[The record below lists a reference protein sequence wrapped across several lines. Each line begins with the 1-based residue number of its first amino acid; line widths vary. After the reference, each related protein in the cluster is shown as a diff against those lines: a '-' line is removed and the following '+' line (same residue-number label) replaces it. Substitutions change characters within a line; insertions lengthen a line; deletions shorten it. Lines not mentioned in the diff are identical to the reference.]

1 MWGCCDL
8 FWLKLRSKPIRKP
21 GRRGPPNGSTNVS
34 TRATCGRTP
43 YSARTSRTL
52 AGKMVKKSRKDLSY
66 CIIALV
72 DVLFRLC
79 PSNCRGDAVG
89 CSRECVLATGT
100 TAWSHLF
107 GQAWQGRD
115 LWHQGIQILSSAFC
129 WKLVDIEAQLKSR
142 WPNVNPQFFWP
153 SYTCNP
159 CSLVDV
165 FADLF
170 VPQSAMQASGF
181 VALRI
186 IQVEGFG
193 FAGSSGGFFSP
204 WRSGL
209 FGELF
214 RSIFGRKKSW
224 IFATSLKEL
233 IPLVFLDLDFFQDL
247 NCYSH
252 VPITAMRRNWWVLCW
267 YCWWTK
273 SCTTKDDDY
282 PIIYKVWTI
291 PGDCLGFLNHQQYG
305 QELKFWIHLEGKL
318 FIPLWWGCL
327 QLRAS
332 VRAGA
337 SNFSKRIAAINLP
350 MLVFVCVFCVCFFLN
365 MWKVLAVFFLLFGI
379 CLECCSWISY
389 QVIQFV
395 TFSSPNVGGHQF
407 QQPLQEGS
415 RELTIPKR

>member
-1 MWGCCDL
+1 MFSQICLYLNQQC
-8 FWLKLRSKPIRKP
+8 KLQALLHS
-21 GRRGPPNGSTNVS
+21 GS
-34 TRATCGRTP
+34 
-43 YSARTSRTL
+43 
-52 AGKMVKKSRKDLSY
+52 
-66 CIIALV
+66 
-72 DVLFRLC
+72 
-79 PSNCRGDAVG
+79 
-89 CSRECVLATGT
+89 
-100 TAWSHLF
+100 
-107 GQAWQGRD
+107 
-115 LWHQGIQILSSAFC
+115 
-129 WKLVDIEAQLKSR
+129 SR
-142 WPNVNPQFFWP
+142 WRV
-153 SYTCNP
+153 
-159 CSLVDV
+159 
-165 FADLF
+165 
-170 VPQSAMQASGF
+170 
-181 VALRI
+181 
-186 IQVEGFG
+186 FG

-350 MLVFVCVFCVCFFLN
+350 MLVFVCVFCVCFF
-365 MWKVLAVFFLLFGI
+365 
-379 CLECCSWISY
+379 
-389 QVIQFV
+389 
-395 TFSSPNVGGHQF
+395 
-407 QQPLQEGS
+407 
-415 RELTIPKR
+415 